1 MILLTSLP
9 LRIPGLSPVVHP
21 NDRAKQLIG
30 RSYLSWSAI
39 STYQSCSLRYMFR
52 YVENLPEE
60 TVSASLVFGGAI
72 HSAVEHHFRA
82 LLHGN
87 PPPSHDELFAAYTA
101 GWTDRE
107 SQEVQFGKTDDRQSL
122 DDLARRMIAAFQA
135 SDLAKPSGTIVGIEE
150 ELGGELIPGIPDLL
164 ARIDLLVD
172 YGDALVLTDFKTAK
186 SRWSE
191 EHVRD
196 SAGQLLLYH
205 ELVKPVADG
214 RPVRLEF
221 AVLTKTKAPD
231 LVRHTVTASP
241 RQIDRTRRIV
251 ERVWSAIESRLYYP
265 SPSPMN
271 CPSCPFR
278 RQCDAWG
285 G

>member
-1 MILLTSLP
+1 MSVDTLL
-9 LRIPGLSPVVHP
+9 HP
-21 NDRAKQLIG
+21 NDRAEQLTG
-30 RSYLSWSAI
+30 RSYVSHSAI
-39 STYQSCSLRYMFR
+39 ALYQQCPLRYFFK
-52 YVENLPEE
+52 YVDGLPEE
-60 TVSASLVFGGAI
+60 TVSASLVFGGAV
-72 HSAVEHHFRA
+72 HSFVEHHCREI
-82 LLHGN
+82 LHGN
-87 PPPSHDELFAAYTA
+87 PPPSSDELFAAYSA
-101 GWTDRE
+101 GWLDRE
-107 SQEVQFGKTDDRQSL
+107 PHDVQFNKTDDRQSL
-122 DDLARRMIAAFQA
+122 DNLARRMIAAFQA
-135 SDLAKPSGTIVGIEE
+135 SDLATPSGTILGIEE
-150 ELGGELIPGIPDLL
+150 ELTGELIPGVPDLL

-172 YGDALVLTDFKTAK
+172 DGDELVLTDFKTAK
-186 SRWSE
+186 AKWND

-221 AVLTKTKAPD
+221 AVLTKTKFQEIF
-231 LVRHTVTASP
+231 RHTVVPSP
-241 RQIDRTRRIV
+241 QQVARTKRIV
-251 ERVWSAIESRLYYP
+251 ERVWAGIEPGLFYP